1 MEDNTEL
8 ARVNLPVLLRSLFFQ
23 EASLFCIFSMMKL
36 KSLRLGCPLNMGKP
50 RYLSREVVLRM
61 PDILVRLLI
70 FLWGVS
76 VE

>member
-23 EASLFCIFSMMKL
+23 EANLFCILSMMKL
-36 KSLRLGCPLNMGKP
+36 KSLRLGRPFKMGKP

-61 PDILVRLLI
+61 SDMLVRLLI
-70 FLWGVS
+70 FL
-76 VE
+76 